1 MQDRFRNTCPAN
13 ASSRIL
19 GTLRLDMNNATVKG
33 EHLIFGKG
41 TSRVLEVNVT
51 VRVTMGGV
59 LGVLGWN
66 ERGCGHGAVY

>member
-1 MQDRFRNTCPAN
+1 
-13 ASSRIL
+13 
-19 GTLRLDMNNATVKG
+19 MNNATVKG